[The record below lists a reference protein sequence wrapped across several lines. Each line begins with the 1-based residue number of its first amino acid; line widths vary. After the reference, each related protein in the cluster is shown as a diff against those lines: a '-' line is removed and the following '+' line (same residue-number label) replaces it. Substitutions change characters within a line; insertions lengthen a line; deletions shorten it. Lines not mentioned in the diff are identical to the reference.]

1 MEKDKMTAVVMNA
14 IWTELHCQA
23 KDFASGKMTIAQA
36 QEIIEKVTVR
46 IVQSIEDANVAT

>member
-1 MEKDKMTAVVMNA
+1 MEKEKMTAVVMNA

-36 QEIIEKVTVR
+36 QEIVEKVTVR
-46 IVQSIEDANVAT
+46 VVESLEDTNVAT